1 MRFGIDKC
9 EVLAM
14 RRGKESE
21 CEGITIGS
29 EEETGEIDDNGYKYL
44 SIIERSGICR
54 EQMKRSVKTEY
65 FRRVRSAVK
74 SKLNAGNVFQ
84 AVNIWAVPTV
94 QYGHAIIQWTKEE
107 LQQMD
112 WKTRK
117 LITIYGG
124 LHPRSCVDRLYM
136 PRSDEGRVLVSVK
149 DYVEEEK
156 CHLSKVCN
164 TE

>member
-1 MRFGIDKC
+1 MDMRFGIDKC
-9 EVLAM
+9 GVLAM

-29 EEETGEIDDNGYKYL
+29 EEETGEIDDNGHKYL
-44 SIIERSGICR
+44 NII
-54 EQMKRSVKTEY
+54 KRSVKTEY

-107 LQQMD
+107 LQQMY

-124 LHPRSCVDRLYM
+124 LHPRPCADRLYM
-136 PRSDEGRVLVSVK
+136 PRSDERRGLVSVK

>member
-1 MRFGIDKC
+1 MDMRFGIDKC
-9 EVLAM
+9 GVLAM

-21 CEGITIGS
+21 CDGITIGS
-29 EEETGEIDDNGYKYL
+29 EEETGEIDDNGHKYL
-44 SIIERSGICR
+44 SII
-54 EQMKRSVKTEY
+54 KRSVKTEY

-94 QYGHAIIQWTKEE
+94 QYGPAIIQWTKEE

-124 LHPRSCVDRLYM
+124 LHPRPCVDRLYM
-136 PRSDEGRVLVSVK
+136 PRSDERRGLVSVK

-156 CHLSKVCN
+156 FHLSKVCN